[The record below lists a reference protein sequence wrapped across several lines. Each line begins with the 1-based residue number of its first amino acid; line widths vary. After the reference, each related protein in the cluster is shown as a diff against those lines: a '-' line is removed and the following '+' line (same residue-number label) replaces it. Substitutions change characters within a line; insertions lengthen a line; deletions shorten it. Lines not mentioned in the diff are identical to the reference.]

1 MKRNCSHRE
10 YGTGFDPAQTEEIYE
25 KQKNHSMTPL
35 IDPMPLKIT
44 SKNGCNAK
52 VTSGA
57 DLYVSMIAKNL
68 RRFKGTSSFRNASG
82 HGIRNKSLH
91 KQLLARKPD
100 QGNYDPLD
108 AYQKNLADV
117 KMNRQSKRKST
128 LNPGHDGGN
137 EAFNNLQ
144 DGDYSSFKN
153 KEKTVNFAS
162 IVPRDEV
169 SFYSEIAVL

>member
-1 MKRNCSHRE
+1 
-10 YGTGFDPAQTEEIYE
+10 
-25 KQKNHSMTPL
+25 
-35 IDPMPLKIT
+35 
-44 SKNGCNAK
+44 
-52 VTSGA
+52 
-57 DLYVSMIAKNL
+57 MIAKNL
-68 RRFKGTSSFRNASG
+68 RRFKGTSSFRNASD
-82 HGIRNKSLH
+82 HGLRNKSLH

-117 KMNRQSKRKST
+117 KMKRQSKRKSSIT
-128 LNPGHDGGN
+128 GQCGGY

-153 KEKTVNFAS
+153 KEKTVNFGS

-169 SFYSEIAVL
+169 SFYNEIAVLKAANQHGLTVEKYTRMKQEHKSGKCEHTIFMKK